1 MDSSTL
7 TPPYKRLLKSNKTL
21 SLRERTEHFGSL
33 LSIYPAS
40 TALEVDHGVRLL
52 QNGGVVGMP
61 TETVYGLA
69 GSINSEKALRTIF
82 GIKERP
88 FFDPLIVHISEM
100 SMLGDVVHSWSKI
113 CQKLAEE
120 FWPGPLT
127 IVTKKRE
134 GLNPL
139 ITSGLETV
147 AVRMPAH
154 PVALTMISRF
164 GIPVAAPSANKFGKT
179 SPTSSRHV
187 KTAFPELFVMEGG
200 NAEIGIESTVIEVNS
215 SGITLLRQGYVTAE
229 ELKAFC
235 LLNSVAYGAKSDS
248 VATPGHLEHHYQPEI
263 PLVLMTE
270 IQDQSELLECLPA
283 LNLAE
288 SSKGFELKLED
299 DPFLSARML
308 YHRMRE
314 GSAAGHDYLYCR
326 WKPEWSGGLWEAIK
340 DRLVK
345 ASSLVC

>member
-21 SLRERTEHFGSL
+21 SLRERTDHFGSL

-69 GSINSEKALRTIF
+69 GAINSERALRTIF
-82 GIKERP
+82 AVKERP

-100 SMLGDVVHSWSKI
+100 SMLGEVVHSWSKV

-127 IVTKKRE
+127 IVTKKHE

-139 ITSGLETV
+139 ITSGLDTV

-154 PVALTMISRF
+154 PVALTMISRL
-164 GIPVAAPSANKFGKT
+164 GIPLAAPSANKFGKT
-179 SPTSSRHV
+179 SPTSKQHV
-187 KTAFPELFVMEGG
+187 TSSFPELFVLEGG
-200 NAEIGIESTVIEVNS
+200 SAEIGLESTVIEVAS
-215 SGITLLRQGYVTAE
+215 DGLTVLRPGYVTVE
-229 ELKAFC
+229 ELKVFC
-235 LLNSVAYGAKSDS
+235 SANNISFDEKKSS
-248 VATPGHLEHHYQPEI
+248 QASPGHLEHHYQPEK
-263 PLVLMTE
+263 PLVLAKDA
-270 IQDQSELLECLPA
+270 QDLSELSWCLSTIQIEGDA
-283 LNLAE
+283 
-288 SSKGFELKLED
+288 KGFEIVLSD

-308 YHRMRE
+308 YTKLRE
-314 GSAAGHDYLYCR
+314 GSASGKDFLYCR

-340 DRLVK
+340 DRLTK